1 MSQASRAFQE
11 THSGPSLRSVSKVIS
26 NTDTSP
32 YASAHPGEMP
42 PMMFQLRLSDGRW
55 MSYSYSDVR
64 EIECRDAGQ
73 IKLVVFAA
81 SQILITIEGRNLR
94 ELATL
99 FGMASVRWLQEADP
113 RSVRRPE
120 TESDI
125 TRIVIETSKT
135 E

>member
-1 MSQASRAFQE
+1 
-11 THSGPSLRSVSKVIS
+11 
-26 NTDTSP
+26 
-32 YASAHPGEMP
+32 
-42 PMMFQLRLSDGRW
+42 